1 MCSGTYA
8 SLPGGESGGG
18 VDVEIVF
25 PFFLDD
31 IGIVRILGKVRGK
44 SRTIAYFGY
53 VQVAVGK
60 ILAACIFADIM
71 RIVIRS
77 YQEERLVVFARKEF
91 HTCFCQS
98 VIAVFVNLV
107 ESSHFIRNIEFGHM
121 PFAAVGAFVSSI
133 FSPVCPGFASGAILV
148 AERR

>member
-1 MCSGTYA
+1 
-8 SLPGGESGGG
+8 
-18 VDVEIVF
+18 
-25 PFFLDD
+25 
-31 IGIVRILGKVRGK
+31 
-44 SRTIAYFGY
+44 
-53 VQVAVGK
+53 
-60 ILAACIFADIM
+60 M

-91 HTCFCQS
+91 HTGFCQS

-133 FSPVCPGFASGAILV
+133 FYQCAQCSCL
-148 AERR
+148 ERFL

>member
-1 MCSGTYA
+1 MA
-8 SLPGGESGGG
+8 GG

-31 IGIVRILGKVRGK
+31 IGIVWILGKVRGK

-107 ESSHFIRNIEFGHM
+107 ESSHFIRDIEFGHM

-133 FSPVCPGFASGAILV
+133 FYQCAQGSRL
-148 AERR
+148 ERFL